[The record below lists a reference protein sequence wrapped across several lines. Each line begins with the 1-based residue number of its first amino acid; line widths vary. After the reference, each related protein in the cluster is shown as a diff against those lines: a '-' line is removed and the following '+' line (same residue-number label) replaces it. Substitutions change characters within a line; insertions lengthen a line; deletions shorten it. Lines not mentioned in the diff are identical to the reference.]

1 LPARNWDIVA
11 TDSAWGAESLKLE
24 AHQDFTGIPS
34 RRHIRQQFYHKL
46 RAARALL
53 HASHQLAP
61 GLPCYSVRRL
71 LHSSHPDLL

>member
-11 TDSAWGAESLKLE
+11 ADSAWGAESLKLE

-46 RAARALL
+46 RAARAML
-53 HASHQLAP
+53 HASH
-61 GLPCYSVRRL
+61 
-71 LHSSHPDLL
+71 